1 MQPVVSYAIVEMD
14 KYRVATVPVATQ
26 SSRSSRSSRTS
37 SLKVS
42 SWSIE
47 ARLKEKER
55 QIKRTEFKAQQAME
69 EARIRQEEEDR
80 IRRLDEEKKREKV
93 RVEAE
98 KVQRQLKKEL
108 ESHQLSSRIL
118 QQQLKFEQRSP
129 RSVTPVEA
137 SSNLFFQPEVKA
149 AATPV
154 SSVQQQL
161 EVSSVP
167 AKGALAKIKK
177 LFSTFTPARTSSSHG
192 PAEESRLSK
201 NSSRSLKA
209 PWSDSKNVWMNKH
222 LDDERAAQQTAKLT
236 QPASLDVPTTDLNPR
251 AGEFEPARAGST
263 PLLGSSVSVTQ
274 PKTFG
279 DQPPEEGGVL
289 LWSGSCPVEAN
300 SRRRTLSRCQRRI
313 LS

>member
-14 KYRVATVPVATQ
+14 KHSLATVPVATQ
-26 SSRSSRSSRTS
+26 SSRSSRLSRSSGP
-37 SLKVS
+37 KVS

-55 QIKRTEFKAQQAME
+55 QIKRTELKSKQAME

-80 IRRLDEEKKREKV
+80 IRRLDEEKKREKA

-129 RSVTPVEA
+129 RSVTSVEA

-154 SSVQQQL
+154 SSVHQQL

-177 LFSTFTPARTSSSHG
+177 LFSTFTPARTSS
-192 PAEESRLSK
+192 EESRLSK

-209 PWSDSKNVWMNKH
+209 PWSDTKNVWMNKH
-222 LDDERAAQQTAKLT
+222 LDDEWAAQQTAKLSLL
-236 QPASLDVPTTDLNPR
+236 ASQDVPTTDLKN
-251 AGEFEPARAGST
+251 
-263 PLLGSSVSVTQ
+263 
-274 PKTFG
+274 
-279 DQPPEEGGVL
+279 
-289 LWSGSCPVEAN
+289 
-300 SRRRTLSRCQRRI
+300 
-313 LS
+313 